1 MEPTGERWP
10 VHGKRLDAAYP
21 FTLGA
26 LAVDEPTDRSAEIR
40 YACRNELAIR
50 AIDILARRSRLAFL
64 NARAALERLPTVI
77 DIMADE
83 LHWDDSRVAAEFEH
97 SRQLLLSFGLD
108 PALAKLSLA
117 DVRAGKSLD
126 FDRYAGDE
134 GREGDDGKRGKD
146 ISLQSNDTTRTGG
159 GT

>member
-21 FTLGA
+21 FTLGPSA
-26 LAVDEPTDRSAEIR
+26 PLCSTDRSAEIR

-83 LHWDDSRVAAEFEH
+83 LHWDDSRIAAEFEH
-97 SRQLLLSFGLD
+97 SRKLLLSFGLE
-108 PALAKLSLA
+108 PALAKLSLE

-126 FDRYAGDE
+126 YGRYDHE
-134 GREGDDGKRGKD
+134 EREDDGRRGKD
-146 ISLQSNDTTRTGG
+146 ISLQSNDTARSGG